1 MRDTDYAYAVARIRA
16 NEGKLLTEAQVQTL
30 TDAPSFER
38 AVQDLKNLGWLE
50 NDEESDISAIIARQN
65 EQLWTLLQ
73 QVVPDKQALSAL
85 TALNDFFN
93 LKAALKCMLTS
104 ADPTP
109 LYQQPSVLDLPALTE
124 SVNAH
129 AFDRLPPFFAE
140 CAKRAF
146 EAAHRTESGQS
157 ADILIDEAAL
167 RYLAQMADT
176 TKSALL
182 RELFRFIC
190 DSTNIKTALRCART
204 GKDLSFTESAVGP
217 CFALEKSQLCFAA
230 VQSESALFTY
240 LATTPLSGG
249 AALLQKSTSAF
260 EKWCDDMLIEQAKR
274 AKYVFFGF
282 DPIAAY
288 FFAKSAEIKTVRIL
302 LSAKKSGVSPEII
315 KERVRALYV

>member
-1 MRDTDYAYAVARIRA
+1 MKDTDYAYAVARIRA
-16 NEGKLLTEAQVQTL
+16 NEGKLLTTAQMEAL

-38 AVQDLKNLGWLE
+38 ALQDLKNLGWLE
-50 NDEESDISAIIARQN
+50 DDSEQEISVLIARQN
-65 EQLWTLLQ
+65 AALWELLQ
-73 QVVPDKQALSAL
+73 AVVPEKEALGAL

-93 LKAALKCMLTS
+93 LKAALKCVLTEQ
-104 ADPTP
+104 DPTP
-109 LYQQPSVLDLPALTE
+109 LYQQPTLLDLPFLTE
-124 SVNAH
+124 SVKAH
-129 AFDRLPPFFAE
+129 AFDRLPPFFAA

-167 RYLAQMADT
+167 RFLSEKAESA
-176 TKSALL
+176 KSDLL
-182 RELFRFIC
+182 REIFSFMC
-190 DSTNIKTALRCART
+190 DSTNMKVALRCART

-217 CFALEKSQLCFAA
+217 CSALDKSQLCFAA
-230 VQSESALFTY
+230 VQGETALFAY
-240 LATTPLSGG
+240 LSATPLSEG

-260 EKWCDDMLIEQAKR
+260 EKWCDDVVIEKAKS

-288 FFAKSAEIKTVRIL
+288 FFAKTAEIKTVRIL
-302 LSAKKSGVSPEII
+302 LSAKKAGVAPEII

>member
-1 MRDTDYAYAVARIRA
+1 MKDTDYAYAVARIRA
-16 NEGKLLTEAQVQTL
+16 NEGKLLTSAQMQTL

-38 AVQDLKNLGWLE
+38 ALLDLKNLGWLE
-50 NDEESDISAIIARQN
+50 DDGEHDISAIIARQN
-65 EQLWTLLQ
+65 AALWELLQ
-73 QVVPDKQALSAL
+73 AVVPDKEELGAL

-93 LKAALKCMLTS
+93 LKAALKCMLTEQ
-104 ADPTP
+104 DPAP
-109 LYQQPSVLDLPALTE
+109 LYQWPTMLDLDALTE
-124 SVNAH
+124 SIKAH
-129 AFDRLPPFFAE
+129 AFDRLPPSFAA

-167 RYLAQMADT
+167 RLLASVKEE
-176 TKSALL
+176 TKSELL
-182 RELFRFIC
+182 RSVYSFMC
-190 DSTNIKTALRCART
+190 DSTNIKIALRCART

-230 VQSESALFTY
+230 VQGEAALFAY
-240 LATTPLSGG
+240 LSATPLSEG
-249 AALLQKSTSAF
+249 AALLQTSTSRF
-260 EKWCDDMLIEQAKR
+260 EKWCDDVVIEKAKA

-302 LSAKKSGVSPEII
+302 LSAKKAGVAPEII